1 MLKKVLLNIK
11 ENVKKAKEMDIREV
25 CQNGLWKK
33 AMLKDPNTDIRLVGP
48 WIFIKLLASY
58 QNLNLFGHCREIVIQ
73 GLPQGKYNPITD
85 ETLEIYDHPAGKAD
99 TIAMQHEI
107 NYTVFKDDRK
117 CKNKAERKMV
127 KALDNV
133 PYEDRQ

>member
-58 QNLNLFGHCREIVIQ
+58 QNLNLFGNCREIVIQ
-73 GLPQGKYNPITD
+73 GLIPI
-85 ETLEIYDHPAGKAD
+85 
-99 TIAMQHEI
+99 
-107 NYTVFKDDRK
+107 
-117 CKNKAERKMV
+117 
-127 KALDNV
+127 
-133 PYEDRQ
+133 